1 MGPRSPGLPA
11 FNLLPRWVTKFLP
24 PLQSAFQ
31 VSSAAPAEVSGRNRL
46 WRDYPPVGSLY
57 DEAIDGG
64 GVMRPHY
71 RALMGGLEAMGGE
84 ELQRRIDTARRF
96 IHEQGV
102 TYNVYNDPQGME
114 RPWELDPIPLL
125 ISPEEW
131 GALETAL
138 AQRAR
143 LLNAVL
149 ADCYGG
155 QKLIQGG
162 WLPPGVVLSNPD
174 FLRPCHGIKPAGDMF
189 LTCYAVDLARAAN
202 GQWWVISDR
211 TQIPTGAGYTLANRL
226 VTSRVLP
233 EAFRDGH
240 VQRLAGFFVA
250 MRASLARLA
259 SRRTDDPRI
268 VVLTPGPFN
277 ETYFEQA
284 YLARYLGYS
293 LVEGQDLTV
302 RDGRVFLKT
311 LSGLEPVDVIL
322 RRVDDDF
329 CDPLELRNN
338 SMLGVPGLVEALRA
352 GTVAV
357 ANALGSGLMQSPAF
371 MSFLP
376 GICKHLY
383 GEELKLPSIATWW
396 CGQKPAENYVLDHM
410 DGLYVMPAY
419 RSKAEGM
426 QPGTGQTTAQR
437 EELKKRIQFQ
447 PHLYVAQRHVE
458 LSSAPTLV
466 EGMLVPRPVAMRVYL
481 VPDENGYHVM
491 PGGLARIG
499 PQDGARM
506 ISMQCGGSSK
516 DVWVLSEGPVAE
528 VTLLNRGADV
538 IQLRRTG
545 NNLPSRVADNLFWLG
560 RYAERAEGT
569 ARLLRCSLSRLDSES
584 GGSAVALLEPFLQTL
599 EAQSQLP
606 AGGAAKLLRMNAE
619 ALEAELMNLILD
631 RKRAGSLRNIV
642 ENLQRLGM
650 QVRDRTSNDYWRGLA
665 RLEDTITQGTK
676 ASEFL
681 IGDAIALLNQ
691 VLLGVASLHGLADEN
706 MTRAQGWRFL
716 DMGRRVERGIYFSS
730 FLGRALRSNVADSP
744 SALEA
749 VLEMADSTIT
759 YRSRYNLVPHVAA
772 VYDLVLLDDMNPRSL
787 LFQFLQL
794 TKHFDR
800 LPAETTA
807 LPSPGQRILIET
819 LAKLRLTDPMELAGQ
834 TKALSSTNLA
844 AMLTHVEKTLPRL
857 SDALAISYFVHS
869 SISRAGS
876 ISAGAD
882 S

>member
-1 MGPRSPGLPA
+1 MVRSR
-11 FNLLPRWVTKFLP
+11 F
-24 PLQSAFQ
+24 
-31 VSSAAPAEVSGRNRL
+31 
-46 WRDYPPVGSLY
+46 WRDYKPVGSLY
-57 DEAIDGG
+57 DESIDGAN
-64 GVMRPHY
+64 VTRPPY
-71 RALMGGLEAMGGE
+71 KMLMSGLEVMGME
-84 ELQRRIDTARRF
+84 ELQRRGDTARRF

-102 TYNVYNDPQGME
+102 TYNVYNDPLGME
-114 RPWELDPIPLL
+114 RPWQLDPLPLL
-125 ISPEEW
+125 IAPEEW
-131 GALETAL
+131 RSLEQALI
-138 AQRAR
+138 QRAR

-149 ADCYGG
+149 GDCYGQ

-174 FLRPCHGIKPAGDMF
+174 FLLPCHGIKPAGDMY

-202 GQWWVISDR
+202 GQWWVVSDR

-226 VTSRVLP
+226 VTSRILP

-240 VQRLAGFFVA
+240 VQRLAGFFA
-250 MRASLARLA
+250 TMRASLAGLA

-268 VVLTPGPFN
+268 VILTPGPYN

-338 SMLGVPGLVEALRA
+338 SMLGVPGLVEALRS
-352 GTVAV
+352 GSVAV
-357 ANALGSGLMQSPAF
+357 ANALGSGIMQSPAF

-376 GICKHLY
+376 GICKHLF
-383 GEELKLPSIATWW
+383 GEELKLPTIATWW
-396 CGQKPAENYVLDHM
+396 CGQKPAEQHVLANIDR
-410 DGLYVMPAY
+410 LVVRQAF
-419 RSKAEGM
+419 RSKTEGL
-426 QPGTGQTTAQR
+426 QPGVARTPAQT
-437 EELKKRIQFQ
+437 EELKRRIQFQ
-447 PHLYVAQRHVE
+447 PHLYVAQEQVE
-458 LSSAPTLV
+458 LSTAPTLS
-466 EGMLVPRPVAMRVYL
+466 EGRLVPRPVAMRVYL
-481 VPDENGYHVM
+481 VASEHGYHVM

-506 ISMQCGGSSK
+506 ISMQFNGSSK
-516 DVWVLSEGPVAE
+516 DVWVLNEGPVPE
-528 VTLLNRGADV
+528 VTLLARGADA

-560 RYAERAEGT
+560 RYAERTECT
-569 ARLLRCSLSRLDSES
+569 ARLLRSSLIRLNSES
-584 GGSAVALLEPFLQTL
+584 GGSAMALLEPFLQTL
-599 EAQSQLP
+599 EAQDQLP
-606 AGGAAKLLRMNAE
+606 KGGAAQLLRINAE
-619 ALEAELMNLILD
+619 AMEAELIQLILD
-631 RKRAGSLRNIV
+631 RKMPGSLRSIV

-650 QVRDRTSNDYWRGLA
+650 QVRDRTSNDYWRALA
-665 RLEDTITQGTK
+665 MLEDTIAQGAN

-681 IGDAIALLNQ
+681 IGDALVLLNQ
-691 VLLGVASLHGLADEN
+691 VLLQVASLHGMANEN

-730 FLGRALRSNVADSP
+730 FLGKALRSNVADSS

-772 VYDLVLLDDMNPRSL
+772 VYDLVMLDEMNPRSL

-794 TKHFDR
+794 NKHFDK
-800 LPAETTA
+800 LPSEGAA
-807 LPSPGQRILIET
+807 LPSAGQRILIEA
-819 LAKLRLTDPMELAGQ
+819 LAKLRLTDPLELAG
-834 TKALSSTNLA
+834 KSGALADTSLA
-844 AMLTHVEKTLPRL
+844 DTIAHMEQVLPRL
-857 SDALAISYFVHS
+857 SDALAVKYFAHS
-869 SISRAGS
+869 SISRAGTINAES
-876 ISAGAD
+876 
-882 S
+882 